1 MFRWKENVLAATELL
16 LRLRNRPNWIHYL
29 IKACSCPE
37 LGLYELD
44 LHIKVEMS
52 EYHVL
57 KFFLSYCICIVSHRG
72 TDNM

>member
-1 MFRWKENVLAATELL
+1 MFRWKGNALAATELL

-44 LHIKVEMS
+44 VHIKVGMS
-52 EYHVL
+52 E
-57 KFFLSYCICIVSHRG
+57 
-72 TDNM
+72 